1 MSRYRGGGDDSRGG
15 SRDDNDAAGSDERD
29 RDEHVL
35 RHDVRPDGSS
45 LDSLD
50 DLSESNEES
59 DGSSSGRTNDDSL
72 AEAAGGTETLP
83 CGVSA
88 ASGQREVSTRVR
100 QTAPPLEHAAGQ
112 AGGAG
117 GGGGFHWTLSNWG
130 ATQAARRRAQ
140 AGGAT
145 VRVDLASPEDI
156 SLDTDSTRAGF
167 NAYGTTV

>member
-1 MSRYRGGGDDSRGG
+1 MSRYRGGGSGDNGSHDDA
-15 SRDDNDAAGSDERD
+15 DNAAGSDD
-29 RDEHVL
+29 RVDEHAT
-35 RHDVRPDGSS
+35 HDRPAGSS

-88 ASGQREVSTRVR
+88 AIGGQREVSTRVR
-100 QTAPPLEHAAGQ
+100 QTAPLPEHEAGLT
-112 AGGAG
+112 GAG
-117 GGGGFHWTLSNWG
+117 VGGGFHWTLSNWG
-130 ATQAARRRAQ
+130 AAQAARRRAQ